1 MVHWQGLQ
9 YKPWLFYRVL
19 KSGLSCGLQ
28 WWKGVHGNCYP
39 MKSSTLQVLY
49 NHLNSAS
56 HHIVTLIYKQRLGST
71 VNMGTHAYINTMKY
85 AITHIY
91 NSHMTSLEMKF
102 THVHKKKQ
110 KTSKQ
115 SLFHFEHFFIEWP
128 KKTCALGQTSVW
140 RVRKL
145 WTTGTW
151 TGTNSVQVC
160 IHLWKIAINR
170 IEGYPPK
177 ASIQHQFREPQH
189 LHSSHYNRLILYNI
203 I

>member
-1 MVHWQGLQ
+1 
-9 YKPWLFYRVL
+9 
-19 KSGLSCGLQ
+19 
-28 WWKGVHGNCYP
+28 

-110 KTSKQ
+110 KTKNKQ
-115 SLFHFEHFFIEWP
+115 TEFVSF
-128 KKTCALGQTSVW
+128 
-140 RVRKL
+140 
-145 WTTGTW
+145 
-151 TGTNSVQVC
+151 
-160 IHLWKIAINR
+160 
-170 IEGYPPK
+170 
-177 ASIQHQFREPQH
+177 
-189 LHSSHYNRLILYNI
+189 
-203 I
+203 